1 MRYFLVIA
9 KRRMQAASIQNP
21 GFIPSVSIKSL
32 WVRSR
37 KGATECALKI
47 LKIFKKKLNLT
58 ERENTRKK
66 VEKKRFL
73 VALAVHVVIPYG
85 TTQNTSNLGNNR
97 EYFPGTNTE
106 LLSTSKIPWIF
117 TWLLK

>member
-1 MRYFLVIA
+1 
-9 KRRMQAASIQNP
+9 MQQKNVCSQD
-21 GFIPSVSIKSL
+21 
-32 WVRSR
+32 
-37 KGATECALKI
+37 LKD
-47 LKIFKKKLNLT
+47 LKKKLNLT

-66 VEKKRFL
+66 VEKRKKRFL

-106 LLSTSKIPWIF
+106 LLSTSKIP
-117 TWLLK
+117 

>member
-37 KGATECALKI
+37 KGATEQCVLSRSSRFLK
-47 LKIFKKKLNLT
+47 KMLNLT

-66 VEKKRFL
+66 VEKRKKRFL

-85 TTQNTSNLGNNR
+85 TTQNTSNLDNNR
-97 EYFPGTNTE
+97 EY
-106 LLSTSKIPWIF
+106 
-117 TWLLK
+117 